1 MNSQESGRND
11 AKWKGL
17 DPHTKKET
25 MVSNFIHGSAFPNSN
40 RREISQTDIMMTYI
54 QEAIDFIDDEATELT
69 ENGGSN
75 QTRQ

>member
-1 MNSQESGRND
+1 
-11 AKWKGL
+11 
-17 DPHTKKET
+17 